1 MDILNLVVQ
10 YFLYFI
16 FYSILGWIV
25 ETIYIYIGTG
35 KWCNRGF
42 FIGPYCPIYGF
53 GCVFIVILL
62 GRYADSPLVLF
73 FMSLIICSILEYFT
87 SYILEKIFNARWW
100 DYSKRKYNING
111 RICLETLV
119 PFGLGGVI
127 VIYLVHPFI
136 SRIVNL
142 LSPNVKYIIAGVLAV
157 IFLTDLIVSSKIIF
171 SFKNKLSK
179 LVKDNTGEIKDK
191 IKSIFKKP
199 SINRLMNSFPNIKNK
214 FSKFRD
220 K

>member
-1 MDILNLVVQ
+1 MDILNLAQ
-10 YFLYFI
+10 YFLYFM

-25 ETIYIYIGTG
+25 ETIYIYICTG

-62 GRYADSPLVLF
+62 GRYSDSPLVLF
-73 FMSLIICSILEYFT
+73 FMSLIICSSLEYFT

-119 PFGLGGVI
+119 PFGIGGVV

-214 FSKFRD
+214 FSKFKD

>member
-1 MDILNLVVQ
+1 M
-10 YFLYFI
+10 
-16 FYSILGWIV
+16 
-25 ETIYIYIGTG
+25 
-35 KWCNRGF
+35 
-42 FIGPYCPIYGF
+42 
-53 GCVFIVILL
+53 
-62 GRYADSPLVLF
+62 
-73 FMSLIICSILEYFT
+73 
-87 SYILEKIFNARWW
+87 EKIFNARWW

-119 PFGLGGVI
+119 PFGIGGVV

-214 FSKFRD
+214 FSKFKD